1 MQRKKNEKRRDA
13 RASEQ
18 RSSVSSA
25 ARAVDAASS
34 ARCLRPPRQ
43 KARHR
48 GAYERALYAPGVF
61 LKSGLLRAKEREWV
75 KLLDSKKEREREKK
89 KISLL
94 HQLLLL
100 CLSLSP
106 GLQFFVY
113 TNKCSQA
120 VLAIGMVQ
128 DKKLHKEAF
137 SSKQVLNV
145 EELKNRKKSL
155 PRREKLAQPA
165 SKDVQFFLASS
176 LSRMLLL
183 RQRSSGV

>member
-1 MQRKKNEKRRDA
+1 MHEQ
-13 RASEQ
+13 ASEQ

-43 KARHR
+43 RARHR

-100 CLSLSP
+100 LLFLSLSLR
-106 GLQFFVY
+106 GSNSSYIQTSVRKQCSRLVWSKIKNY
-113 TNKCSQA
+113 TKKHFLRSKC
-120 VLAIGMVQ
+120 
-128 DKKLHKEAF
+128 
-137 SSKQVLNV
+137 
-145 EELKNRKKSL
+145 
-155 PRREKLAQPA
+155 
-165 SKDVQFFLASS
+165 
-176 LSRMLLL
+176 
-183 RQRSSGV
+183 

>member
-43 KARHR
+43 RARHR

-75 KLLDSKKEREREKK
+75 KLLDSKKREREKK

-137 SSKQVLNV
+137 SSKQVLNI

-176 LSRMLLL
+176 LSRLLLL

>member
-1 MQRKKNEKRRDA
+1 MHEQ
-13 RASEQ
+13 ASEQ

-43 KARHR
+43 RARHR

-75 KLLDSKKEREREKK
+75 KLLDSKKEREREEKNLTPSSTSSSS
-89 KISLL
+89 SLS
-94 HQLLLL
+94 
-100 CLSLSP
+100 LSLSP
-106 GLQFFVY
+106 GLKFFVY

-145 EELKNRKKSL
+145 EEQKNRKKSL